1 MSTKFPVM
9 YLFSSTIS
17 NNKVIDNFSKI
28 KQRIFI
34 FPALFLFCI
43 ILTLYYNDSL
53 TINNYI
59 QFQKNCFFYINSKL
73 SEYPNA
79 LINLTQI
86 GNELILLSFLSI
98 FFVYAPKL
106 WESLISASLVSAVI
120 SFILKR
126 IFAVPRPA
134 AVFDHNNFNIIGE
147 TLSGKTSLPSGHA
160 ITVFT
165 LLTVL
170 LFAFMPK
177 HQKSK
182 SFWYLLFMISGLIL
196 VFTRV
201 GVGAHYPL
209 DVIFGSIIGYLSG
222 LTGIFISRKY
232 KIWSWIENKKYY
244 PFFMILFLG
253 GSIVLINKIIAN
265 NLIIFYLAL
274 LFLGY
279 SFIKIINLYVK
290 K

>member
-1 MSTKFPVM
+1 M
-9 YLFSSTIS
+9 YFFSSAIS
-17 NNKVIDNFSKI
+17 NNRVIDNFSKI
-28 KQRIFI
+28 KKRIFI
-34 FPALFLFCI
+34 FPTLFLLII

-53 TINNYI
+53 KINNYI
-59 QFQKNCFFYINSKL
+59 QFQKNCFFYFNSKL

-79 LINLTQI
+79 LINLTQV

-98 FFVYAPKL
+98 FFVYAPNL
-106 WESLISASLVSAVI
+106 WDSLISASLVSAVI
-120 SFILKR
+120 SFLLKR
-126 IFAVPRPA
+126 FFAVPRPA

-165 LLTVL
+165 VFTVL

-177 HQKSK
+177 YQKLK
-182 SFWYLLFMISGLIL
+182 SLWYLLFMISGLIL

-209 DVIFGSIIGYLSG
+209 DVIIGSIIGYLSG

-232 KIWSWIENKKYY
+232 KIWNWIENKKYY
-244 PFFMILFLG
+244 PFFMILFLTG
-253 GSIVLINKIIAN
+253 IIVLVSKIIAN

-274 LFLGY
+274 LFLSY